1 MWRKVN
7 TNICTFDSIFYN
19 LILELEV
26 TVCTCISNKYILQ
39 VYESF
44 KKYLFSSLYR
54 VFIFLL
60 LEMYGTFKKA
70 LKTRNVTD
78 SIVVQNA
85 IRAEE

>member
-1 MWRKVN
+1 M
-7 TNICTFDSIFYN
+7 TNGMRSKAKTIESSGRLPLRRPN
-19 LILELEV
+19 
-26 TVCTCISNKYILQ
+26 NYILH
-39 VYESF
+39 VHESF
-44 KKYLFSSLYR
+44 KIYIRYLFSSSLYR